1 MGRIHHDVEGNYFT
15 DNPDHRP
22 LFKRFLPDF
31 DIKWAAVRTDFRTE
45 YAVFFLK
52 PERHVEEMFG
62 FDREI
67 LFVYA
72 KYAKLEPRLFQAID
86 SALSTTPAS
95 GRVDPLVVAIISP
108 ADNLPALIE
117 RQQLDNAQ
125 TRIFVP
131 FSESECLAA
140 GDDAYFAR
148 NRFRTHL
155 FARDLFDVSQP
166 ITSDLYFFG
175 RSGLLVELQDGLR
188 SGRNYGVFGLRKMGK
203 TSLLF
208 KLKRT
213 LEQND
218 LGTFLYFD
226 LQDAALY
233 RLAWWQLLDEIR
245 RGITGPGTAF
255 KASSGPDE
263 AARAFRSAVE
273 ARRGGLP
280 IVVAL
285 DEIEHIAPRLRM
297 EAHWDRE
304 FLDLWKTL
312 RAVQNTNRHVTFVVA
327 GVNATVIET
336 PTYSGH
342 DNPLFAMAQ
351 VRYMP
356 AFDVAELR
364 TMVRTLGRPM
374 GLHFSENAYPY
385 LLERYGG
392 HPSLTRMAC
401 SRTHHRT
408 ASIHRPVMVQRADFS
423 AHEAELERSLLPT
436 GEHVLGLL
444 KDWYPD
450 EYEMLE
456 ILASGD
462 IGSFDMMSQEA
473 PEYSEHLKS
482 YGLIDTSPPRIRIPF
497 LQTCLQRAT
506 KGRSNSQANALTGVN
521 KTVDAEGSTPA
532 PPLTDLMT
540 IGALRNRLEPLL
552 RRYIK
557 RTLKAHLGPERWID
571 PIIKVVPSGA
581 QRDKLAGLDRDV
593 ILNERLFLLNLIT
606 VVDQNWEYFKGLE
619 ACPPDRQVTKE
630 QFKVLLTFVN
640 AHREDAHAK
649 PVSTA
654 DVATLR
660 LVTAAIEGAINYL
673 LED

>member
-1 MGRIHHDVEGNYFT
+1 LLIPLAQDWIHLDS
-15 DNPDHRP
+15 
-22 LFKRFLPDF
+22 
-31 DIKWAAVRTDFRTE
+31 
-45 YAVFFLK
+45 VFFLK
-52 PERHVEEMFG
+52 PERHIEKMFG
-62 FDREI
+62 FDREVM
-67 LFVYA
+67 FVYA
-72 KYAKLEPRLFQAID
+72 QYSSLEPRLFQAID
-86 SALSTTPAS
+86 SALSAIPAS
-95 GRVDPLVVAIISP
+95 GRVDPLVVAIISR
-108 ADNLPALIE
+108 AENLTELVK

-140 GDDAYFAR
+140 GSDAYFAR
-148 NRFRTHL
+148 NRFRAHL

-175 RSGLLVELQDGLR
+175 RAALVVELQDGLR
-188 SGRNYGVFGLRKMGK
+188 SGKNYGVFGLRKMGK

-208 KLKRT
+208 KLRRT
-213 LEQND
+213 LEQNS
-218 LGTFLYFD
+218 LGRFLYFD

-233 RLAWWQLLDEIR
+233 RLTWWQLLDEIR
-245 RGITGPGTAF
+245 RGIVDAEAAF
-255 KASSGPDE
+255 EASKGPDD
-263 AARAFRSAVE
+263 AAKAFRAAVE
-273 ARRGGLP
+273 ERRDGVP
-280 IVVAL
+280 IVIAL

-297 EAHWDRE
+297 EAHWDRD

-312 RAVQNTNRHVTFVVA
+312 RAVQNANRHVTFIVA
-327 GVNATVIET
+327 GVNATVIEA

-374 GLHFSENAYPY
+374 GLQFAEDVYPY
-385 LLERYGG
+385 LLDRYGG
-392 HPSLTRMAC
+392 HPSLTRMVC
-401 SRTHHRT
+401 SRSHHRT
-408 ASIHRPVMVQRADFS
+408 SSIDRPVTIQKTDFVTD
-423 AHEAELERSLLPT
+423 EVGRERSLLPT

-456 ILASGD
+456 ILAAGD
-462 IGSFDMMSQEA
+462 VSSFEEMAHGA
-473 PEYSEHLKS
+473 PEYAEHLKS
-482 YGLIDTSPPRIRIPF
+482 YTLIDATPPRIRIPF
-497 LQTCLQRAT
+497 LQTCLQRAA
-506 KGRSNSQANALTGVN
+506 RSRRNSTN
-521 KTVDAEGSTPA
+521 DASKDAVAKA
-532 PPLTDLMT
+532 PSPMTDLMAV
-540 IGALRNRLEPLL
+540 GALRNRLEPLL

-571 PIIKVVPSGA
+571 PIIKIVPSGP

-619 ACPPDRQVTKE
+619 ACPPDRQVTKD
-630 QFKVLLTFVN
+630 QFKVLLVFVN

-649 PVSTA
+649 AVSEA
-654 DVATLR
+654 EIATLR
-660 LVTAAIEGAINYL
+660 IATAAIEGAITYL